1 MRKHSLIMLAAGLL
15 GFAACTGDLE
25 DRVTSLENRLD
36 KLEAMVN
43 DNVTSIKAI
52 LEANAKAVTI
62 NSVTTTDNGYV
73 INFSNGTTAT
83 ITNGQDGQDGQDG
96 APGKDGKDAVA
107 PQIGVQEIDGILYWT
122 VNGELLKFNGE
133 NIRVTGNDGQDGT
146 PGQDG
151 QDGTPGQDGKDGLT
165 PQFKVEDG
173 KWYVK
178 FDGTE
183 WSEVGSA
190 VTEVKSVVTVETTD
204 EAYIFHIDETTVEI
218 PKTNAF
224 AIKLDQA
231 DAIELKAGERIM
243 LTYNIVGEDET
254 THVAVESSNFK
265 AELDEYTKTLF
276 ITAPAEPVDGYVLIK
291 ATRNSDGAHSA
302 QHITFH
308 IQDTVYGM
316 FGGEIT
322 NGEDIYGEW

>member
-1 MRKHSLIMLAAGLL
+1 MLAAGLL
-15 GFAACTGDLE
+15 GFAACTGELE

-36 KLEAMVN
+36 KLEALVN
-43 DNVTSIKAI
+43 DNVNSIKA
-52 LEANAKAVTI
+52 LVEANAKAVTI

-73 INFSNGTTAT
+73 IKFSDGTTAT
-83 ITNGQDGQDGQDG
+83 ITNGQDGAPGQNGQDG
-96 APGKDGKDAVA
+96 APGQDGKDAAA
-107 PQIGVQEIDGILYWT
+107 PQIGVQEIDGVLYWT

-133 NIRVTGNDGQDGT
+133 NIRVTGNDGQDGA

-151 QDGTPGQDGKDGLT
+151 QDGKDGIT
-165 PQFKVEDG
+165 PQFKVEEG
-173 KWYVK
+173 KWYIS
-178 FDGTE
+178 FDGE
-183 WSEVGSA
+183 VWSEVGSA

-204 EAYIFHIDETTVEI
+204 EAYIFHIDDTTISI

-224 AIKLDQA
+224 SLRLDQK
-231 DAIELKAGERIM
+231 DSIELKAGERIM

-276 ITAPAEPVDGYVLIK
+276 ITAPADPVDGYVLIK

>member
-1 MRKHSLIMLAAGLL
+1 MLAAGLL
-15 GFAACTGDLE
+15 GFAACTGELE

-36 KLEAMVN
+36 KLEALVN
-43 DNVTSIKAI
+43 DNVNSIKA
-52 LEANAKAVTI
+52 LVEANAKAVTI

-73 INFSNGTTAT
+73 IKFSDGTTAT
-83 ITNGQDGQDGQDG
+83 ITNGQDGAPGQDGQDG
-96 APGKDGKDAVA
+96 APGQDGKDAAA
-107 PQIGVQEIDGILYWT
+107 PQIGVQEIDGVLYWT

-133 NIRVTGNDGQDGT
+133 NIRVTGNDGQDGA

-151 QDGTPGQDGKDGLT
+151 QDGKDGIT
-165 PQFKVEDG
+165 PQFKVEEG
-173 KWYVK
+173 KWYIS
-178 FDGTE
+178 FDGE
-183 WSEVGSA
+183 VWSEVGSA

-204 EAYIFHIDETTVEI
+204 EAYIFHIDDTTISI

-224 AIKLDQA
+224 SLKLDQ
-231 DAIELKAGERIM
+231 DDSIELKAGERIM

-265 AELDEYTKTLF
+265 AELYEYTKTLF

>member
-1 MRKHSLIMLAAGLL
+1 MLAAGLL
-15 GFAACTGDLE
+15 GFAACTGELE

-36 KLEAMVN
+36 KLEALVN
-43 DNVTSIKAI
+43 DNVNSIKA
-52 LEANAKAVTI
+52 LVEANAKAVTI

-73 INFSNGTTAT
+73 IKFSDGTTAT
-83 ITNGQDGQDGQDG
+83 ITNGQDGAPGQDGQDG
-96 APGKDGKDAVA
+96 APGQDGKDAAA
-107 PQIGVQEIDGILYWT
+107 PQIGVQEIDGVLYWT

-133 NIRVTGNDGQDGT
+133 NIRVTGNDGQDGA

-151 QDGTPGQDGKDGLT
+151 QDGKDGIT
-165 PQFKVEDG
+165 PQFKVEEG
-173 KWYVK
+173 KWYIS
-178 FDGTE
+178 FDGE
-183 WSEVGSA
+183 VWSEVGSA
-190 VTEVKSVVTVETTD
+190 VTEVKSVVTVENTD
-204 EAYIFHIDETTVEI
+204 EAYIFHIDDTTISI

-224 AIKLDQA
+224 SLRLDQK
-231 DAIELKAGERIM
+231 DSIELKAGERIM

>member
-1 MRKHSLIMLAAGLL
+1 MLAAGLL
-15 GFAACTGDLE
+15 GFAACTGELE

-36 KLEAMVN
+36 KLEALVN
-43 DNVTSIKAI
+43 DNVNSIKA
-52 LEANAKAVTI
+52 LVEANAKAVTI

-73 INFSNGTTAT
+73 IKFSDGTTAT
-83 ITNGQDGQDGQDG
+83 ITNGQDGAPGQDGQDG
-96 APGKDGKDAVA
+96 APGQDGKDAAA
-107 PQIGVQEIDGILYWT
+107 PQIGVQEIDGVLYWT

-133 NIRVTGNDGQDGT
+133 NIRVTGNDGQDGA
-146 PGQDG
+146 PGQA
-151 QDGTPGQDGKDGLT
+151 GQDGKDGIT
-165 PQFKVEDG
+165 PQFKVEEG
-173 KWYVK
+173 KWYIS
-178 FDGTE
+178 FDGE
-183 WSEVGSA
+183 VWSEVGSA

-204 EAYIFHIDETTVEI
+204 EAYIFHIDDTTISI

-224 AIKLDQA
+224 SLKLDQN
-231 DAIELKAGERIM
+231 DSIELKAGERIM

-322 NGEDIYGEW
+322 NGEDIYVEW

>member
-15 GFAACTGDLE
+15 GFAACTGELE

-36 KLEAMVN
+36 KLEALVN
-43 DNVTSIKAI
+43 DNVNSIKA
-52 LEANAKAVTI
+52 LVEANAKAVTI

-73 INFSNGTTAT
+73 IKFSDGTTAT
-83 ITNGQDGQDGQDG
+83 ITNGQDGAPGQNGQDG
-96 APGKDGKDAVA
+96 APGQDGKDAAA
-107 PQIGVQEIDGILYWT
+107 PQIGVQEIEGVLYWT

-133 NIRVTGNDGQDGT
+133 NIRVTGNDGQDGA
-146 PGQDG
+146 PGQA
-151 QDGTPGQDGKDGLT
+151 GQDGKDGIT
-165 PQFKVEDG
+165 PQFKVEEG
-173 KWYVK
+173 KWYIS
-178 FDGTE
+178 FDGE
-183 WSEVGSA
+183 VWSEVGSA

-204 EAYIFHIDETTVEI
+204 EAYIFHIDDTTISI

-224 AIKLDQA
+224 SLKLDQ
-231 DAIELKAGERIM
+231 DDSIELKAGERIM

>member
-15 GFAACTGDLE
+15 GFAACTGELE

-36 KLEAMVN
+36 KLEALVN
-43 DNVTSIKAI
+43 DNVNSIKA
-52 LEANAKAVTI
+52 LVEANAKAVTI

-73 INFSNGTTAT
+73 IKFSDGTTAT
-83 ITNGQDGQDGQDG
+83 ITNGQDGAPGQNGQDG
-96 APGKDGKDAVA
+96 APGQDGKDAAA
-107 PQIGVQEIDGILYWT
+107 PQIGVQEIDGVLYWT

-133 NIRVTGNDGQDGT
+133 NIRVTGNDGQDGA

-151 QDGTPGQDGKDGLT
+151 QDGKDGIT
-165 PQFKVEDG
+165 PQFKVEEG
-173 KWYVK
+173 KWYIS
-178 FDGTE
+178 FDGE
-183 WSEVGSA
+183 VWSEVGSA

-204 EAYIFHIDETTVEI
+204 EAYIFHIDDTTISI

-224 AIKLDQA
+224 SLKLDQ
-231 DAIELKAGERIM
+231 DDSIELKAGERIM

-322 NGEDIYGEW
+322 NGEDIYVEW

>member
-1 MRKHSLIMLAAGLL
+1 MLAAGLL
-15 GFAACTGDLE
+15 GFAACTGELE

-36 KLEAMVN
+36 KLEALVN
-43 DNVTSIKAI
+43 DNVNSIKA
-52 LEANAKAVTI
+52 LVEANAKAVTI

-73 INFSNGTTAT
+73 IKFSDGTTAT
-83 ITNGQDGQDGQDG
+83 ITNGQDGAPGQNGQDG
-96 APGKDGKDAVA
+96 APGQDGKDAAA
-107 PQIGVQEIDGILYWT
+107 PQIGVQEIDGVLYWT

-133 NIRVTGNDGQDGT
+133 NIRVTGNDGQDGA
-146 PGQDG
+146 PGQA
-151 QDGTPGQDGKDGLT
+151 GQDGKDGIT
-165 PQFKVEDG
+165 PQFKVEEG
-173 KWYVK
+173 KWYIS
-178 FDGTE
+178 FDGE
-183 WSEVGSA
+183 VWSEVGSA
-190 VTEVKSVVTVETTD
+190 VTEVKSVVTVETTE
-204 EAYIFHIDETTVEI
+204 EAYIFHIDDTTVSI

-224 AIKLDQA
+224 SLKLDQ
-231 DAIELKAGERIM
+231 DDSIELKAGERIM

>member
-1 MRKHSLIMLAAGLL
+1 MKKLSYMILAAATVF

-83 ITNGQDGQDGQDG
+83 ITNGQDGQDG

-133 NIRVTGNDGQDGT
+133 NIRVTGNDGQDGA
-146 PGQDG
+146 PGQA
-151 QDGTPGQDGKDGLT
+151 GQDGKDGIT
-165 PQFKVEDG
+165 PQFKVEEG
-173 KWYVK
+173 KWYIS
-178 FDGTE
+178 FDGE
-183 WSEVGSA
+183 VWSEVGSA

-204 EAYIFHIDETTVEI
+204 EAYIFHIDDTTISI

-224 AIKLDQA
+224 SLRLDQK
-231 DAIELKAGERIM
+231 DSIELKAGERIM
-243 LTYNIVGEDET
+243 LTYNIVGEDKT

-322 NGEDIYGEW
+322 NGEDIYVEW

>member
-1 MRKHSLIMLAAGLL
+1 MLAAGLL
-15 GFAACTGDLE
+15 GFAACTGELE

-36 KLEAMVN
+36 KLEALVN
-43 DNVTSIKAI
+43 DNVNSIKA
-52 LEANAKAVTI
+52 LVEANAKAVTI

-73 INFSNGTTAT
+73 IKFSDGTTAT
-83 ITNGQDGQDGQDG
+83 ITNGQDGAPGQNGQDG
-96 APGKDGKDAVA
+96 APGQDGKDAAA
-107 PQIGVQEIDGILYWT
+107 PQIGVQEIDGVLYWT

-133 NIRVTGNDGQDGT
+133 NIRVTGNDGQDGA
-146 PGQDG
+146 PGQA
-151 QDGTPGQDGKDGLT
+151 GQDGKDGIT
-165 PQFKVEDG
+165 PQFKVEEG
-173 KWYVK
+173 KWYIS
-178 FDGTE
+178 FDGE
-183 WSEVGSA
+183 VWSEVGSA

-204 EAYIFHIDETTVEI
+204 EAYIFHIDDTTISI

-224 AIKLDQA
+224 SLKLDQN
-231 DAIELKAGERIM
+231 DSIELKAGERIM

-276 ITAPAEPVDGYVLIK
+276 ITAPAEPVDGYVLNK

>member
-1 MRKHSLIMLAAGLL
+1 MLAAGLL
-15 GFAACTGDLE
+15 GFAACTGELE

-36 KLEAMVN
+36 KLEALVN
-43 DNVTSIKAI
+43 DNVNSIKA
-52 LEANAKAVTI
+52 LVEANAKAVTI
-62 NSVTTTDNGYV
+62 NSVTTTENGYV
-73 INFSNGTTAT
+73 IKFSDGTTDT
-83 ITNGQDGQDGQDG
+83 ITNGQDGAPGQDGQDG
-96 APGKDGKDAVA
+96 APGQDGKDAAA
-107 PQIGVQEIDGILYWT
+107 PQIGVQEIDGVLYWT

-133 NIRVTGNDGQDGT
+133 NIRVTGNDGQDGA

-151 QDGTPGQDGKDGLT
+151 QDGKDGIT
-165 PQFKVEDG
+165 PQFKVEEG
-173 KWYVK
+173 KWYIS
-178 FDGTE
+178 FDGE
-183 WSEVGSA
+183 VWSEVGSA

-204 EAYIFHIDETTVEI
+204 EAYIFHIDDTTISI

-224 AIKLDQA
+224 SLKLDQ
-231 DAIELKAGERIM
+231 DDSIELKAGERIM

>member
-15 GFAACTGDLE
+15 GFAACTGELE

-36 KLEAMVN
+36 KLEALVN
-43 DNVTSIKAI
+43 DNVNSIKA
-52 LEANAKAVTI
+52 LVEANAKAVTI

-73 INFSNGTTAT
+73 IKFSDGTTAT
-83 ITNGQDGQDGQDG
+83 ITNGQDGAPGQDGQDG
-96 APGKDGKDAVA
+96 APGQDGKDAAA
-107 PQIGVQEIDGILYWT
+107 PQIGVQEIDGVLYWT

-133 NIRVTGNDGQDGT
+133 NIRVTGNDGQDGA

-151 QDGTPGQDGKDGLT
+151 QDGKDGIT
-165 PQFKVEDG
+165 PQFKVEEG
-173 KWYVK
+173 KWYIS
-178 FDGTE
+178 FDGE
-183 WSEVGSA
+183 VWSEVGSA

-204 EAYIFHIDETTVEI
+204 EAYIFHIDDTTVSI

-224 AIKLDQA
+224 SLRLDQK
-231 DAIELKAGERIM
+231 DSIELKAGERIM
-243 LTYNIVGEDET
+243 LTYNIVGEDKT

>member
-15 GFAACTGDLE
+15 GFAACTGELE

-36 KLEAMVN
+36 KLEALVN
-43 DNVTSIKAI
+43 DNVNSIKA
-52 LEANAKAVTI
+52 LVEANAKAVTI

-73 INFSNGTTAT
+73 IKFSDGTTAT
-83 ITNGQDGQDGQDG
+83 ITNGQDGAPGQNGQDG
-96 APGKDGKDAVA
+96 APGQDGKDAAA
-107 PQIGVQEIDGILYWT
+107 PQIGVQEIDGVLYWT

-133 NIRVTGNDGQDGT
+133 NIRVTGNDGQDGA
-146 PGQDG
+146 PGQA
-151 QDGTPGQDGKDGLT
+151 GQDGKDGIT
-165 PQFKVEDG
+165 PQFKVEEG
-173 KWYVK
+173 KWYIS
-178 FDGTE
+178 FDGE
-183 WSEVGSA
+183 VWSEVGSA

-204 EAYIFHIDETTVEI
+204 EAYIFHIDDTTISI

-224 AIKLDQA
+224 SLRLDQK
-231 DAIELKAGERIM
+231 DSIELKAGERIM
-243 LTYNIVGEDET
+243 LTYNIVGEDKT

>member
-15 GFAACTGDLE
+15 GFAACTGELE

-36 KLEAMVN
+36 KLEALVN
-43 DNVTSIKAI
+43 DNVNSIKA
-52 LEANAKAVTI
+52 LVEANAKAVTI

-73 INFSNGTTAT
+73 IKFSDGTTAT
-83 ITNGQDGQDGQDG
+83 ITNGQDGAPGQNGQDG
-96 APGKDGKDAVA
+96 APGQDGKDAAA
-107 PQIGVQEIDGILYWT
+107 PQIGVQEIDGVLYWT

-133 NIRVTGNDGQDGT
+133 NIRVTGNDGQDGA

-151 QDGTPGQDGKDGLT
+151 QDGKDGIT
-165 PQFKVEDG
+165 PQFKVEEG
-173 KWYVK
+173 KWYIS
-178 FDGTE
+178 FDGE
-183 WSEVGSA
+183 VWSEVGSA

-204 EAYIFHIDETTVEI
+204 EAYIFHIDDTTVSI

-224 AIKLDQA
+224 SLRLDQK
-231 DAIELKAGERIM
+231 DSIELKAGERIM

>member
-15 GFAACTGDLE
+15 GFAACTGELE

-36 KLEAMVN
+36 KLEALVN
-43 DNVTSIKAI
+43 DNVNSIKA
-52 LEANAKAVTI
+52 LVEANAKAVTI

-73 INFSNGTTAT
+73 IKFSDGTTAT
-83 ITNGQDGQDGQDG
+83 ITNGQDGAPGQNGQDG
-96 APGKDGKDAVA
+96 APGQDGKDAAA
-107 PQIGVQEIDGILYWT
+107 PQIGVQEIDGVLYWT

-133 NIRVTGNDGQDGT
+133 NIRVTGNDGQDGA
-146 PGQDG
+146 PGQA
-151 QDGTPGQDGKDGLT
+151 GQDGKDGIT
-165 PQFKVEDG
+165 PQFKVEEG
-173 KWYVK
+173 KWYIS
-178 FDGTE
+178 FDGE
-183 WSEVGSA
+183 VWSEVGSA

-204 EAYIFHIDETTVEI
+204 EAYIFHIDDTTISI

-224 AIKLDQA
+224 SLKLDQN
-231 DAIELKAGERIM
+231 DSIELKAGERIM

>member
-1 MRKHSLIMLAAGLL
+1 MLAAGLL
-15 GFAACTGDLE
+15 GFVACTGELE

-36 KLEAMVN
+36 KLEALVN
-43 DNVTSIKAI
+43 DNVNSIKA
-52 LEANAKAVTI
+52 LVEANAKAVTI

-73 INFSNGTTAT
+73 IKFSDGTTAT
-83 ITNGQDGQDGQDG
+83 ITNGQDGAPGQNGQDG
-96 APGKDGKDAVA
+96 APGQDGKDAAA
-107 PQIGVQEIDGILYWT
+107 PQIGVQEIDGVLYWT

-133 NIRVTGNDGQDGT
+133 NIRVTGNDGQDGA

-151 QDGTPGQDGKDGLT
+151 QDGKDGIT
-165 PQFKVEDG
+165 PQFKVEEG
-173 KWYVK
+173 KWYIS
-178 FDGTE
+178 FDGE
-183 WSEVGSA
+183 VWSEVGSA

-204 EAYIFHIDETTVEI
+204 EAYIFHIDDTTISI

-224 AIKLDQA
+224 SLRLDQK
-231 DAIELKAGERIM
+231 DSIELKAGERIM

>member
-1 MRKHSLIMLAAGLL
+1 MLAAGLL
-15 GFAACTGDLE
+15 GFAACTGELE

-36 KLEAMVN
+36 KLEALVN
-43 DNVTSIKAI
+43 DNVNSIKA
-52 LEANAKAVTI
+52 LVEANAKAVTI

-73 INFSNGTTAT
+73 IKFSDGTTAT
-83 ITNGQDGQDGQDG
+83 ITNGQDGAPGQDGQDG
-96 APGKDGKDAVA
+96 APGQDGKDAAA
-107 PQIGVQEIDGILYWT
+107 PQIGVQEIDGVLYWT

-133 NIRVTGNDGQDGT
+133 NIRVTGNDGQDGA

-151 QDGTPGQDGKDGLT
+151 QDGKDGIT
-165 PQFKVEDG
+165 PQFKVEEG
-173 KWYVK
+173 KWYIS
-178 FDGTE
+178 FDGE
-183 WSEVGSA
+183 VWSEVGSA

-204 EAYIFHIDETTVEI
+204 EAYIFHIDDTTISI

-224 AIKLDQA
+224 SLKLDQ
-231 DAIELKAGERIM
+231 DDSIELKAGERIM
-243 LTYNIVGEDET
+243 LTYNIVGEDKT

-322 NGEDIYGEW
+322 NGEDIYVEW

>member
-15 GFAACTGDLE
+15 GFVACTGELE

-36 KLEAMVN
+36 KLEALVN
-43 DNVTSIKAI
+43 DNVNSIKA
-52 LEANAKAVTI
+52 LVEANAKAVTI

-73 INFSNGTTAT
+73 IKFSDGTTAT
-83 ITNGQDGQDGQDG
+83 ITNGQDGAPGQNGQDG
-96 APGKDGKDAVA
+96 APGQDGKDAAA
-107 PQIGVQEIDGILYWT
+107 PQIGVQEIDGVLYWT

-133 NIRVTGNDGQDGT
+133 NIRVTGNDGQDGA
-146 PGQDG
+146 PGQA
-151 QDGTPGQDGKDGLT
+151 GQDGKDGIT
-165 PQFKVEDG
+165 PQFKVEEG
-173 KWYVK
+173 KWYIS
-178 FDGTE
+178 FDGE
-183 WSEVGSA
+183 VWSEVGSA

-204 EAYIFHIDETTVEI
+204 EAYIFHIDDTTISI

-224 AIKLDQA
+224 SLRLDQK
-231 DAIELKAGERIM
+231 DSIELKAGERIM

>member
-15 GFAACTGDLE
+15 GFAACTGELE

-36 KLEAMVN
+36 KLEALVN
-43 DNVTSIKAI
+43 DNVNSIKA
-52 LEANAKAVTI
+52 LVEANAKAVTI

-73 INFSNGTTAT
+73 IKFSDGTTAT
-83 ITNGQDGQDGQDG
+83 IANGQDG
-96 APGKDGKDAVA
+96 APGQDGKDAAA
-107 PQIGVQEIDGILYWT
+107 PQIGVQEIDGVLYWT

-133 NIRVTGNDGQDGT
+133 NIRVTGNDGQDGA
-146 PGQDG
+146 PGQA
-151 QDGTPGQDGKDGLT
+151 GQDGKDGIT
-165 PQFKVEDG
+165 PQFKVEEG
-173 KWYVK
+173 KWYIS
-178 FDGTE
+178 FDGE
-183 WSEVGSA
+183 VWSEVGSA

-204 EAYIFHIDETTVEI
+204 EAYIFHIDDTTVSI

-224 AIKLDQA
+224 SLKLDQN
-231 DAIELKAGERIM
+231 DSIELKAGERIM

-308 IQDTVYGM
+308 IQDTVYGL

>member
-15 GFAACTGDLE
+15 GFAACTGELE

-36 KLEAMVN
+36 KLEALVN
-43 DNVTSIKAI
+43 DNVNSIKA
-52 LEANAKAVTI
+52 LVEANAKAVTI

-73 INFSNGTTAT
+73 IKFSDGTTAT
-83 ITNGQDGQDGQDG
+83 ITNGQDGAPGQDGQDG
-96 APGKDGKDAVA
+96 APGQDGKDAAA
-107 PQIGVQEIDGILYWT
+107 PQIGVQEIDGVLYWT
-122 VNGELLKFNGE
+122 VNGELLKLNGE
-133 NIRVTGNDGQDGT
+133 NIRVTGNDGQDGA

-151 QDGTPGQDGKDGLT
+151 QDGKDGIT
-165 PQFKVEDG
+165 PQFKVEEG
-173 KWYVK
+173 KWYIS
-178 FDGTE
+178 FDGE
-183 WSEVGSA
+183 VWSEVGSA

-204 EAYIFHIDETTVEI
+204 EAYIFHIDDTTISI

-224 AIKLDQA
+224 SLKLDQ
-231 DAIELKAGERIM
+231 DDSIELKAGERIM

>member
-1 MRKHSLIMLAAGLL
+1 MLAAGLL

-83 ITNGQDGQDGQDG
+83 ITNGQNGQDGQDG

-133 NIRVTGNDGQDGT
+133 NIRVTGNDGQDGA
-146 PGQDG
+146 PGQA
-151 QDGTPGQDGKDGLT
+151 GQDGKDGIT
-165 PQFKVEDG
+165 PQFKVEEG
-173 KWYVK
+173 KWYIS
-178 FDGTE
+178 FDGE
-183 WSEVGSA
+183 VWSEVGSA

-243 LTYNIVGEDET
+243 LTYSLVGEDET
-254 THVAVESSNFK
+254 THVAVESTNFK

-308 IQDTVYGM
+308 IQDTVYGL

>member
-1 MRKHSLIMLAAGLL
+1 MLAAGLL
-15 GFAACTGDLE
+15 GFAACTGELE

-36 KLEAMVN
+36 KLEALVN
-43 DNVTSIKAI
+43 DNVNSIKA
-52 LEANAKAVTI
+52 LVEANAKAVTI

-73 INFSNGTTAT
+73 IKFSDGTTAT
-83 ITNGQDGQDGQDG
+83 IANGQDG
-96 APGKDGKDAVA
+96 APGQDGKDAAA
-107 PQIGVQEIDGILYWT
+107 PQIGVQEIDGVLYWT

-133 NIRVTGNDGQDGT
+133 NIRVTGNDGQDGA

-151 QDGTPGQDGKDGLT
+151 QDGKDGIT
-165 PQFKVEDG
+165 PQFKVEEG
-173 KWYVK
+173 KWYIS
-178 FDGTE
+178 FDGE
-183 WSEVGSA
+183 VWSEVGSA

-204 EAYIFHIDETTVEI
+204 EAYIFHIDDTTISI

-224 AIKLDQA
+224 SLRLDQK
-231 DAIELKAGERIM
+231 DSIELKAGERIM

>member
-15 GFAACTGDLE
+15 GFAACTGELE

-36 KLEAMVN
+36 KLEALVN
-43 DNVTSIKAI
+43 DNVNSIKA
-52 LEANAKAVTI
+52 LVEANAKAVTI

-73 INFSNGTTAT
+73 IKFSDGTTAT
-83 ITNGQDGQDGQDG
+83 ITNGQDGAPGQNGQDG
-96 APGKDGKDAVA
+96 APGQDGKDAAA
-107 PQIGVQEIDGILYWT
+107 PQIGVQEIDGVLYWT

-133 NIRVTGNDGQDGT
+133 NIRVTGNDGQDGA

-151 QDGTPGQDGKDGLT
+151 QDGKDGIT
-165 PQFKVEDG
+165 PQFKVEEG
-173 KWYVK
+173 KWYIS
-178 FDGTE
+178 FDGE
-183 WSEVGSA
+183 VWSEVGSA

-204 EAYIFHIDETTVEI
+204 EAYIFHIDDTTISI

-224 AIKLDQA
+224 SLKLDQK
-231 DAIELKAGERIM
+231 DSIELKAGERIM
-243 LTYNIVGEDET
+243 LTYNIVGEDKT

-322 NGEDIYGEW
+322 NGEDIYVEW

>member
-15 GFAACTGDLE
+15 GFAACTGELE

-36 KLEAMVN
+36 KLEALVN
-43 DNVTSIKAI
+43 DNVNSIKA
-52 LEANAKAVTI
+52 LVEANAKAVTI

-73 INFSNGTTAT
+73 IKFSDGTTAT
-83 ITNGQDGQDGQDG
+83 ITNGQDGAPGQNGQDG
-96 APGKDGKDAVA
+96 APGQDGKDAAA
-107 PQIGVQEIDGILYWT
+107 PQIGVQEIDGVLYWT

-133 NIRVTGNDGQDGT
+133 NIRVTGNDGQEGA
-146 PGQDG
+146 PGQA
-151 QDGTPGQDGKDGLT
+151 GQDGKDGIT
-165 PQFKVEDG
+165 PQFKVEEG
-173 KWYVK
+173 KWYIS
-178 FDGTE
+178 FDGE
-183 WSEVGSA
+183 VWSEVGSA

-204 EAYIFHIDETTVEI
+204 EAYIFHIDDTTVSI

-224 AIKLDQA
+224 SLKLDQN
-231 DAIELKAGERIM
+231 DSIELKAGERIM
-243 LTYNIVGEDET
+243 LTYNIVGEDKT

>member
-15 GFAACTGDLE
+15 GFAACTGELE

-36 KLEAMVN
+36 KLEALVN
-43 DNVTSIKAI
+43 DNVNSIKA
-52 LEANAKAVTI
+52 LVEANAKAVTI

-73 INFSNGTTAT
+73 IKFSDGTTAT
-83 ITNGQDGQDGQDG
+83 IANGQDG
-96 APGKDGKDAVA
+96 APGQDGKDAAA
-107 PQIGVQEIDGILYWT
+107 PQIGVQEIDGVLYWT

-133 NIRVTGNDGQDGT
+133 NIRVTGNDGQDGA

-151 QDGTPGQDGKDGLT
+151 QDGKDGIT
-165 PQFKVEDG
+165 PQFKVEEG
-173 KWYVK
+173 KWYIS
-178 FDGTE
+178 FDGE
-183 WSEVGSA
+183 VWSEVGSA

-204 EAYIFHIDETTVEI
+204 EAYIFHIDDTTVSI

-224 AIKLDQA
+224 SLRLDQK
-231 DAIELKAGERIM
+231 DSIELKAGERIM
-243 LTYNIVGEDET
+243 LTYNIVGEDKT

>member
-15 GFAACTGDLE
+15 GFAACTGELE

-36 KLEAMVN
+36 KLEALVN
-43 DNVTSIKAI
+43 DNVNSIKA
-52 LEANAKAVTI
+52 LVEANAKAVTI

-73 INFSNGTTAT
+73 IKFSDGTTAT
-83 ITNGQDGQDGQDG
+83 ITNGQDGAPGQDGQDG
-96 APGKDGKDAVA
+96 APGQDGKDAAA
-107 PQIGVQEIDGILYWT
+107 PQIGVQEIDGVLYWT

-133 NIRVTGNDGQDGT
+133 NIRVTGNDGQDGA

-151 QDGTPGQDGKDGLT
+151 QDGKDGIT
-165 PQFKVEDG
+165 PQFKVEEG
-173 KWYVK
+173 KWYIS
-178 FDGTE
+178 FDGE
-183 WSEVGSA
+183 VWSEVGSA

-204 EAYIFHIDETTVEI
+204 EAYIFHIDDTTISI

-224 AIKLDQA
+224 SLKLDQ
-231 DAIELKAGERIM
+231 DDSIELKAGERIM

-291 ATRNSDGAHSA
+291 ATCNSDGAHSA

>member
-1 MRKHSLIMLAAGLL
+1 MLAAGLL
-15 GFAACTGDLE
+15 GFAACTGELE

-36 KLEAMVN
+36 KLEALVN
-43 DNVTSIKAI
+43 DNVNSIKA
-52 LEANAKAVTI
+52 LVEANAKAVTI

-73 INFSNGTTAT
+73 IKFSDGTTAT
-83 ITNGQDGQDGQDG
+83 ITNGQDGAPGQNGQDG
-96 APGKDGKDAVA
+96 APGQDGKDAAA
-107 PQIGVQEIDGILYWT
+107 PQIGVQEIDGVLYWT

-133 NIRVTGNDGQDGT
+133 NIRVTGNDGQDGA
-146 PGQDG
+146 PGQA
-151 QDGTPGQDGKDGLT
+151 GQDGKDGIT
-165 PQFKVEDG
+165 PQFKVEEG
-173 KWYVK
+173 KWYIS
-178 FDGTE
+178 FDGE
-183 WSEVGSA
+183 VWSEVGSA

-204 EAYIFHIDETTVEI
+204 EAYIFHIDDTTISI

-224 AIKLDQA
+224 SLRLDQK
-231 DAIELKAGERIM
+231 DSIELKAGERIM

>member
-15 GFAACTGDLE
+15 GFAACTGELE

-36 KLEAMVN
+36 KLEALVN
-43 DNVTSIKAI
+43 DNVNSIKA
-52 LEANAKAVTI
+52 LVEANAKAVTI

-73 INFSNGTTAT
+73 IKFSDGTTAT
-83 ITNGQDGQDGQDG
+83 ITNGQDGAPGQNGQDG
-96 APGKDGKDAVA
+96 APGQDGKDAAA
-107 PQIGVQEIDGILYWT
+107 PQIGVQEIDGVLYWT

-133 NIRVTGNDGQDGT
+133 NIRVTGNDGQDGA

-151 QDGTPGQDGKDGLT
+151 QDGKDGIT
-165 PQFKVEDG
+165 PQFKVEEG
-173 KWYVK
+173 KWYIS
-178 FDGTE
+178 FDGE
-183 WSEVGSA
+183 VWSEVGSA

-204 EAYIFHIDETTVEI
+204 EAYIFHIDDTTISI

-224 AIKLDQA
+224 SLRLDQK
-231 DAIELKAGERIM
+231 DSIELKAGERIM

-322 NGEDIYGEW
+322 NGEDIYVEW

>member
-1 MRKHSLIMLAAGLL
+1 MLAAGLL
-15 GFAACTGDLE
+15 GFAACTGELE

-36 KLEAMVN
+36 KLEALVN
-43 DNVTSIKAI
+43 DNVNSIKA
-52 LEANAKAVTI
+52 LVEANAKAVTI

-73 INFSNGTTAT
+73 IKFSDGTTAT
-83 ITNGQDGQDGQDG
+83 ITNGQDGAPGQNGQDG
-96 APGKDGKDAVA
+96 APGQDGKDAAA
-107 PQIGVQEIDGILYWT
+107 PQIGVQEIDGVLYWT

-133 NIRVTGNDGQDGT
+133 NIRVTGNDGQDGA

-151 QDGTPGQDGKDGLT
+151 QDGKDGIT
-165 PQFKVEDG
+165 PQFKVEEG
-173 KWYVK
+173 KWYIS
-178 FDGTE
+178 FDGAE

-204 EAYIFHIDETTVEI
+204 EAYIFHIDDTTISI

-224 AIKLDQA
+224 SLKLDQN
-231 DAIELKAGERIM
+231 DSIELKAGERIM

-322 NGEDIYGEW
+322 NGEDIYVEW

>member
-15 GFAACTGDLE
+15 GFAACTGELE

-36 KLEAMVN
+36 KLEALVN
-43 DNVTSIKAI
+43 DNVNSIKA
-52 LEANAKAVTI
+52 LVEANAKAVTI

-73 INFSNGTTAT
+73 IKFSDGTTAT
-83 ITNGQDGQDGQDG
+83 ITNGQDGAPGQNGQDG
-96 APGKDGKDAVA
+96 APGQDGKDAAA
-107 PQIGVQEIDGILYWT
+107 PQIGVQEIDGVLYWT

-133 NIRVTGNDGQDGT
+133 NIRVTGNDGQDGA
-146 PGQDG
+146 PGQA
-151 QDGTPGQDGKDGLT
+151 GQDGKDGIT
-165 PQFKVEDG
+165 PQFKVEEG
-173 KWYVK
+173 KWYIS
-178 FDGTE
+178 FDGE
-183 WSEVGSA
+183 VWSEVGSA

-204 EAYIFHIDETTVEI
+204 EAYIFHIDDTTVSI

-224 AIKLDQA
+224 SLRLDQK
-231 DAIELKAGERIM
+231 DSIELKAGERIM
-243 LTYNIVGEDET
+243 LTYSIVGEDET
-254 THVAVESSNFK
+254 THVAVESTNFK

>member
-1 MRKHSLIMLAAGLL
+1 MLAAGLL
-15 GFAACTGDLE
+15 GFAACTGELE

-36 KLEAMVN
+36 KLEALVN
-43 DNVTSIKAI
+43 DNVNSIKA
-52 LEANAKAVTI
+52 LVEANAKAVTI

-73 INFSNGTTAT
+73 IKFSDGTTAT
-83 ITNGQDGQDGQDG
+83 IANGQDG
-96 APGKDGKDAVA
+96 APGQDGKDAAA
-107 PQIGVQEIDGILYWT
+107 PQIGVQEIDGVLYWT

-133 NIRVTGNDGQDGT
+133 NIRVTGNDGQDGA
-146 PGQDG
+146 PGQA
-151 QDGTPGQDGKDGLT
+151 GQDGKDGIT
-165 PQFKVEDG
+165 PQFKVEEG
-173 KWYVK
+173 KWYIS
-178 FDGTE
+178 FDGE
-183 WSEVGSA
+183 VWSEVGSA

-204 EAYIFHIDETTVEI
+204 EAYIFHIDDTTISI

-224 AIKLDQA
+224 SLKLDQ
-231 DAIELKAGERIM
+231 DDSIELKAGERIM

>member
-15 GFAACTGDLE
+15 GFAACTGELE

-36 KLEAMVN
+36 KLEALVN
-43 DNVTSIKAI
+43 DNVNSIKA
-52 LEANAKAVTI
+52 LVEANAKAVTI

-73 INFSNGTTAT
+73 IKFSDGTTAT
-83 ITNGQDGQDGQDG
+83 ITNGQDGAPGQDGQDG
-96 APGKDGKDAVA
+96 APGQDGKDAAA
-107 PQIGVQEIDGILYWT
+107 PQIGVQEIDGVLYWT

-133 NIRVTGNDGQDGT
+133 NIRVTGNDGQDGA
-146 PGQDG
+146 PGQA
-151 QDGTPGQDGKDGLT
+151 GQDGKDGIT
-165 PQFKVEDG
+165 PQFKVEEG
-173 KWYVK
+173 KWYIS
-178 FDGTE
+178 FDGE
-183 WSEVGSA
+183 VWSEVGSA

-204 EAYIFHIDETTVEI
+204 EAYIFHIDDTTISI

-224 AIKLDQA
+224 SLKLDQN
-231 DAIELKAGERIM
+231 DSIELKAGERIM

-254 THVAVESSNFK
+254 THVAVESTNFK

-322 NGEDIYGEW
+322 NGEDIYVEW

>member
-15 GFAACTGDLE
+15 GFAACTGELE

-36 KLEAMVN
+36 KLEALVN
-43 DNVTSIKAI
+43 DNVNSIKA
-52 LEANAKAVTI
+52 LVEANAKAVTI

-73 INFSNGTTAT
+73 IKFSDGTTAT
-83 ITNGQDGQDGQDG
+83 IANGQDG
-96 APGKDGKDAVA
+96 APGQDGKDAAA
-107 PQIGVQEIDGILYWT
+107 PQIGVQEIDGVLYWT

-133 NIRVTGNDGQDGT
+133 NIRVTGNDGQDGA

-151 QDGTPGQDGKDGLT
+151 QDGKDGIT
-165 PQFKVEDG
+165 PQFKVEEG
-173 KWYVK
+173 KWYIS
-178 FDGTE
+178 FDGE
-183 WSEVGSA
+183 VWSEVGSA

-204 EAYIFHIDETTVEI
+204 EAYIFHIDDTTISI

-224 AIKLDQA
+224 SLKLDQ
-231 DAIELKAGERIM
+231 DDSIELKAGERIM

-322 NGEDIYGEW
+322 NGEDIYVEW

>member
-15 GFAACTGDLE
+15 GFAACTGELE

-36 KLEAMVN
+36 KLEALVN
-43 DNVTSIKAI
+43 DNVNSIKA
-52 LEANAKAVTI
+52 LVEANAKAVTI

-73 INFSNGTTAT
+73 IKFSDGTTAT
-83 ITNGQDGQDGQDG
+83 ITNGQDGAPGQNGQDG
-96 APGKDGKDAVA
+96 APGQDGKDAAA
-107 PQIGVQEIDGILYWT
+107 PQIGVQEIDGVLYWT

-133 NIRVTGNDGQDGT
+133 NIRVTGNDGQDGA
-146 PGQDG
+146 PGQA
-151 QDGTPGQDGKDGLT
+151 GQDGKDGIT
-165 PQFKVEDG
+165 PQFKVEEG
-173 KWYVK
+173 KWYIS
-178 FDGTE
+178 FDGE
-183 WSEVGSA
+183 VWSEVGSA

-204 EAYIFHIDETTVEI
+204 EAYIFHIDDTTVSI

-224 AIKLDQA
+224 SLKLDQK
-231 DAIELKAGERIM
+231 DSIELKAGERIM
-243 LTYNIVGEDET
+243 LTYNIVGEDKT

-308 IQDTVYGM
+308 MQDTVYGM

>member
-15 GFAACTGDLE
+15 GFAACTGELE

-36 KLEAMVN
+36 KLEALVN
-43 DNVTSIKAI
+43 DNVNSIKA
-52 LEANAKAVTI
+52 LVEANAKAVTI

-73 INFSNGTTAT
+73 IKFSDGTTAT
-83 ITNGQDGQDGQDG
+83 ITNGQDGAPGQDGQDG
-96 APGKDGKDAVA
+96 APGQDGKDAAA
-107 PQIGVQEIDGILYWT
+107 PQIGVQEIDGVLYWT

-133 NIRVTGNDGQDGT
+133 NIRVTGNDGQDGA

-151 QDGTPGQDGKDGLT
+151 QDGKDGIT
-165 PQFKVEDG
+165 PQFKVEEG
-173 KWYVK
+173 KWYIS
-178 FDGTE
+178 FDGE
-183 WSEVGSA
+183 VWSEVGSA

-204 EAYIFHIDETTVEI
+204 EAYIFHIDDTTISI

-224 AIKLDQA
+224 SLKLDQ
-231 DAIELKAGERIM
+231 DDSIELKAGERIM

-322 NGEDIYGEW
+322 NGKDIYVEW

>member
-1 MRKHSLIMLAAGLL
+1 MLAAGLL
-15 GFAACTGDLE
+15 GFAACTGELE

-36 KLEAMVN
+36 KLEALVN
-43 DNVTSIKAI
+43 DNVNSIKA
-52 LEANAKAVTI
+52 LVEANAKAVTI

-73 INFSNGTTAT
+73 IKFSDGTTAT
-83 ITNGQDGQDGQDG
+83 ITNGQDGAPGQDGQDG
-96 APGKDGKDAVA
+96 APGQDGKDAAA
-107 PQIGVQEIDGILYWT
+107 PQIGVQEIDGVLYWT

-133 NIRVTGNDGQDGT
+133 NIRVTGNDGQDGA

-151 QDGTPGQDGKDGLT
+151 QDGKDGIT
-165 PQFKVEDG
+165 PQFKVEEG
-173 KWYVK
+173 KWYIS
-178 FDGTE
+178 FDGE
-183 WSEVGSA
+183 VWSEVGSA

-204 EAYIFHIDETTVEI
+204 EAYIFHIDDTTISI

-224 AIKLDQA
+224 SLKLDQ
-231 DAIELKAGERIM
+231 DDSIELKAGERIM
-243 LTYNIVGEDET
+243 LTYNIVGEDKT

>member
-1 MRKHSLIMLAAGLL
+1 MLAAGLL
-15 GFAACTGDLE
+15 GFAACTGELE

-36 KLEAMVN
+36 KLEALVN
-43 DNVTSIKAI
+43 DNVNSIKA
-52 LEANAKAVTI
+52 LVEANAKAVTI

-73 INFSNGTTAT
+73 IKFSDGTTAT
-83 ITNGQDGQDGQDG
+83 ITNGQDGAPGQNGQDG
-96 APGKDGKDAVA
+96 APGQDGKDAAA
-107 PQIGVQEIDGILYWT
+107 PQIGVQEIDGVLYWT

-133 NIRVTGNDGQDGT
+133 NIRVTGNDGQDGA

-151 QDGTPGQDGKDGLT
+151 QDGKDGIT
-165 PQFKVEDG
+165 PQFKVEEG
-173 KWYVK
+173 KWYIS
-178 FDGTE
+178 FDGE
-183 WSEVGSA
+183 VWSEVGSA

-204 EAYIFHIDETTVEI
+204 EAYIFHIDDTTISI

-224 AIKLDQA
+224 SLRLDQK
-231 DAIELKAGERIM
+231 DSIELKAGERIM
-243 LTYNIVGEDET
+243 LTYNIVGEDKT

-322 NGEDIYGEW
+322 NGEDIYVEW

>member
-1 MRKHSLIMLAAGLL
+1 MLAAGLL
-15 GFAACTGDLE
+15 GFAACTGELE

-36 KLEAMVN
+36 KLEALVN
-43 DNVTSIKAI
+43 DNVNSIKA
-52 LEANAKAVTI
+52 LVEANAKAVTI

-73 INFSNGTTAT
+73 IKFSDGTTAT
-83 ITNGQDGQDGQDG
+83 IANGQDG
-96 APGKDGKDAVA
+96 APGQDGKDAAA
-107 PQIGVQEIDGILYWT
+107 PQIGVQEIDGVLYWT

-133 NIRVTGNDGQDGT
+133 NIRVTGNDGQDGA

-151 QDGTPGQDGKDGLT
+151 QDGKDGIT
-165 PQFKVEDG
+165 PQFKVEEG
-173 KWYVK
+173 KWYIS
-178 FDGTE
+178 FDGE
-183 WSEVGSA
+183 VWSEVGSA

-204 EAYIFHIDETTVEI
+204 EAYIFHIDDTTISI

-224 AIKLDQA
+224 SLKLDQN
-231 DAIELKAGERIM
+231 DSIELKAGERIM

>member
-15 GFAACTGDLE
+15 GFAACTGELE

-36 KLEAMVN
+36 KLEALVN
-43 DNVTSIKAI
+43 DNVNSIKA
-52 LEANAKAVTI
+52 LVEANAKAVTI

-73 INFSNGTTAT
+73 IKFSDGTTAT
-83 ITNGQDGQDGQDG
+83 ITNGQDGAPGQDGQDG
-96 APGKDGKDAVA
+96 APGQDGKDAAA
-107 PQIGVQEIDGILYWT
+107 PQIGVQEIDGVLYWT

-133 NIRVTGNDGQDGT
+133 NIRVTGNDGQDGA
-146 PGQDG
+146 PGQA
-151 QDGTPGQDGKDGLT
+151 GQDGKDGIT
-165 PQFKVEDG
+165 PQFKVEEG
-173 KWYVK
+173 KWYIS
-178 FDGTE
+178 FDGE
-183 WSEVGSA
+183 VWSEVGSA

-204 EAYIFHIDETTVEI
+204 EAYIFHIDDTTVSI

-224 AIKLDQA
+224 SLKLDQK
-231 DAIELKAGERIM
+231 DSIELKAGERIM

-322 NGEDIYGEW
+322 NGEDIYVEW

>member
-15 GFAACTGDLE
+15 GFAACTGELE

-36 KLEAMVN
+36 KLEALVN
-43 DNVTSIKAI
+43 DNVNSIKA
-52 LEANAKAVTI
+52 LVEANAKAVTI

-73 INFSNGTTAT
+73 IKFSDGTTAT
-83 ITNGQDGQDGQDG
+83 ITNGQDGAPGQNGQDG
-96 APGKDGKDAVA
+96 APGQDGKDAAA
-107 PQIGVQEIDGILYWT
+107 PQIGVQEIDGVLYWT

-133 NIRVTGNDGQDGT
+133 NIRVTGNDGQDGA
-146 PGQDG
+146 PGQA
-151 QDGTPGQDGKDGLT
+151 GQDGKDGIT
-165 PQFKVEDG
+165 PQFKVEEG
-173 KWYVK
+173 KWYIS
-178 FDGTE
+178 FDGE
-183 WSEVGSA
+183 VWSEVGSA

-204 EAYIFHIDETTVEI
+204 EAYIFHIDDTTISI

-224 AIKLDQA
+224 SLRLDQK
-231 DAIELKAGERIM
+231 DSIELKAGERIM

-322 NGEDIYGEW
+322 NGEDIYVEW

>member
-15 GFAACTGDLE
+15 GFAACTGELE

-36 KLEAMVN
+36 KLEALVN
-43 DNVTSIKAI
+43 DNVNSIKA
-52 LEANAKAVTI
+52 LVEANAKAVTI

-73 INFSNGTTAT
+73 IKFSDGTTAT
-83 ITNGQDGQDGQDG
+83 ITNGQDGAPGQDGQDG
-96 APGKDGKDAVA
+96 APGQDGKDAAA
-107 PQIGVQEIDGILYWT
+107 PQIGVQEIDGVLYWT

-133 NIRVTGNDGQDGT
+133 NIRVTGNDGQDGA
-146 PGQDG
+146 PGQA
-151 QDGTPGQDGKDGLT
+151 GQDGKDGIT
-165 PQFKVEDG
+165 PQFKVEEG
-173 KWYVK
+173 KWYIS
-178 FDGTE
+178 FDGE
-183 WSEVGSA
+183 VWSEVGSA

-204 EAYIFHIDETTVEI
+204 EAYIFHIDDTTISI

-224 AIKLDQA
+224 SLRLDQK
-231 DAIELKAGERIM
+231 DSIELKAGERIM

-322 NGEDIYGEW
+322 NGEDIYVEW